1 MFQDYRSH
9 IEVLPSEIEKKE
21 WAIPLDLKSSYDHC
35 MNLFG
40 HHAKS
45 FSFASRYLEP
55 EERRSIAA
63 LYAFCRLADDFA
75 DEVDLPK
82 DRIEQELDI
91 LRDLS
96 TRMAKGETI
105 SHPLFTAFG
114 DTLNKYKIPVNYL
127 HDLIEG
133 VRMDINL
140 TEVDTVKELDKYC
153 YHVASVVG
161 IMMCHVWR
169 RIEPQTLERAAD
181 LGHAMQLTNILRDI
195 DEDYKNGR
203 IYIPAETRREFR
215 VDMSD
220 FLKREVS
227 PNLKWLM
234 KHEIAR
240 ARGLYAKAEIGIQDL
255 PPAAA
260 FTVKVA
266 GRVYG
271 EIMTEIEN
279 MNYEVFKKRAVVPKW
294 KKLWIAYKLRNEY
307 KQEKKHYDRLLQE
320 GQLAEEE

>member
-1 MFQDYRSH
+1 MFQDYSSH

-21 WAIPLDLKSSYDHC
+21 WAIPLDLNSSYDYC

-75 DEVDLPK
+75 DEVELPK
-82 DRIEQELDI
+82 DRIEQELAI
-91 LRDLS
+91 LKDLT
-96 TRMAKGETI
+96 TRMAKGEAI

-114 DTLNKYKIPVNYL
+114 HTLNKYKIPVNYL

-140 TEVDTVKELDKYC
+140 TEIDTIKELDKYC
-153 YHVASVVG
+153 YQVASVVG

-195 DEDYKNGR
+195 DEDYRNGR

-220 FLKREVS
+220 FVKREVS
-227 PNLKWLM
+227 PNFKWLV

-240 ARGLYAKAEIGIQDL
+240 ARGFYAKAEIGIQDL

-271 EIMTEIEN
+271 EIMNEIEH
-279 MNYEVFKKRAVVPKW
+279 MNYEVFSKRAVVPKW
-294 KKLWIAYKLRNEY
+294 KKLWIAYTLRNEY